1 MSFLNE
7 LKKRL
12 EVFQDIKYGDQKKV
26 KTAIEEYITSYIQAG
41 CTSPEHLIEH
51 LLLLHEKESL
61 ITDPTMFLWAK
72 QLAADKF
79 SKMAVTVVQESSTV
93 LPSLEKKP
101 PLFSKPVLYHAG
113 ICSLAVNTCTAGDYQ
128 KFFKDEEFVPGHSF
142 KKVSISRSKQDRYLI
157 ATQYNSTHF
166 IAFQSEPDVSEWPKK
181 YKSFDEGNMTA
192 ASHRHTVILCVV
204 RSILTNHLYCSSS

>member
-26 KTAIEEYITSYIQAG
+26 KSAIEEYITSYIQAG
-41 CTSPEHLIEH
+41 CSSSEHLIEH
-51 LLLLHEKESL
+51 LLLLQEKENL
-61 ITDPTMFLWAK
+61 ITDPTMFRWAK

-79 SKMAVTVVQESSTV
+79 SEMAVVQESSTL
-93 LPSLEKKP
+93 LPSPEKRP

-113 ICSLAVNTCTAGDYQ
+113 ICSLAVNKCTAGDYQ
-128 KFFKDEEFVPGHSF
+128 KFFKDEKFVPGHSF
-142 KKVSISRSKQDRYLI
+142 KEVSISRSKQDRYLI

-192 ASHRHTVILCVV
+192 TSYRHTVILCVV
-204 RSILTNHLYCSSS
+204 YSVPTNHLYCSSS